1 MAFEFLGMQ
10 GTILYA
16 FIIGAILLANWK
28 LSKKEFL
35 KFIPVSRQ
43 GLGIIGI
50 LAMIYVGSA
59 TAWWGFGEEPLA
71 VDDVTPTPT
80 LGVTFTAKGTETDA
94 NLTFD
99 SASSTFICNFY
110 ENKDDDS
117 IWSIGD
123 TAGTTGANITTLT
136 FTVTLYRSDYKSDN
150 GVTRITSTIP
160 TFKGQ
165 AENASITY
173 YPVTYDTVT
182 GEYALAMTPSGGSA
196 LNESTFLTVG
206 PGASKA
212 TSIVATLWSTGLAQM
227 DNGMSKD
234 ILIHTAAQDFTLR
247 LIKVGE
253 SAT

>member
-1 MAFEFLGMQ
+1 MAFELLGMS
-10 GTILYA
+10 GMTLYIA
-16 FIIGAILLANWK
+16 IIAVVLLVNWR
-28 LSKKEFL
+28 SKKNFL
-35 KFIPVSRQ
+35 KFIPLSKQ
-43 GLGIIGI
+43 LLGIAGLIGI
-50 LAMIYVGSA
+50 IWVGSS
-59 TAWWGFGEEPLA
+59 TAWWGYGELA
-71 VDDVTPTPT
+71 VPTVPVTPTPT
-80 LGVTFTAKGTETDA
+80 PGVTFTAKGSESDA

-117 IWSIGD
+117 IWSNGD
-123 TAGTTGANITTLT
+123 TAAVAANNITTLT

-173 YPVTYDTVT
+173 YPVTYDTT
-182 GEYALAMTPSGGSA
+182 TDEYALAMTPSGSSA

-234 ILIHTAAQDFTLR
+234 IIIHTAAQDFTLR
-247 LIKVGE
+247 FIKVGE